1 MKELKSFS
9 PLRTFSHIYVE
20 KEILSHPITEK
31 ILNRFPKS
39 IIIEIDSYKEVF
51 SRSNQNYKVQE
62 LSKKLIL
69 AKKRKEFIY
78 PGPPLCPNF
87 GQYYFY
93 YTTLIL
99 NCIFSCDYCFLKGMY
114 PSAHIVVFVN
124 IEDYFKEIDEILK
137 DHPLYLSISYN
148 TDLLAL
154 ENIVPFFSMF
164 LNYAENKKDLIIE
177 VRTKSCN
184 LKIWEELKPRDNVI
198 LSWTLLPDEIIKKY
212 EKTPSLDLRIKAIK
226 KAIDHHWIVRLN
238 FDPLIYVEDY
248 KEVYKRF
255 VEKVFQE
262 IDPSKIYDLS
272 IGVFRIPKDYFKR
285 MKKIFIN
292 EVTLFPY
299 EEGDNAYTYP
309 HELKKEL
316 INFLIENVSLYIPKE
331 KIFTI

>member
-1 MKELKSFS
+1 
-9 PLRTFSHIYVE
+9 
-20 KEILSHPITEK
+20 
-31 ILNRFPKS
+31 
-39 IIIEIDSYKEVF
+39 
-51 SRSNQNYKVQE
+51 
-62 LSKKLIL
+62 
-69 AKKRKEFIY
+69 
-78 PGPPLCPNF
+78 
-87 GQYYFY
+87 
-93 YTTLIL
+93 
-99 NCIFSCDYCFLKGMY
+99 MY

-154 ENIVPFFSMF
+154 ENIIPFFSMF

-184 LKIWEELKPRDNVI
+184 FKIWEELKPMDNVI

-248 KEVYKRF
+248 KEIYKRF